1 MTKQEELS
9 KVEETPKQGR
19 EAESQKWSWVE
30 AEVWTE
36 RMLTTLETGV
46 KGGDDKVPDFS
57 LERGERYADGA
68 GLDGKYPMFH
78 EGGDWKAELEQ
89 LHQEL
94 CDLPTGQRVSFAWT
108 PRKNCRGLWIGG
120 VEMHCG

>member
-46 KGGDDKVPDFS
+46 KGGKNAYFIRAGAISHGRSPRADLSVP
-57 LERGERYADGA
+57 
-68 GLDGKYPMFH
+68 P
-78 EGGDWKAELEQ
+78 
-89 LHQEL
+89 
-94 CDLPTGQRVSFAWT
+94 WT
-108 PRKNCRGLWIGG
+108 PLTGEPDAGEPHVRFGGRGGSNQ
-120 VEMHCG
+120 

>member
-1 MTKQEELS
+1 MKKPGNAGGAKARQEGGCVESMTKQEELS

-46 KGGDDKVPDFS
+46 KGGKDAYFI
-57 LERGERYADGA
+57 ERGLYHGHSPRAD
-68 GLDGKYPMFH
+68 LSVP
-78 EGGDWKAELEQ
+78 
-89 LHQEL
+89 
-94 CDLPTGQRVSFAWT
+94 PWT
-108 PRKNCRGLWIGG
+108 PLTGEPDAGEPHVRFGGRGGSNQ
-120 VEMHCG
+120 

>member
-1 MTKQEELS
+1 MVGSSSDVKRGGSAKGRSGKRPAEVRGGVVVKKPGNAGGAKARQEGGCVESMTKQEELS

-46 KGGDDKVPDFS
+46 KGG
-57 LERGERYADGA
+57 
-68 GLDGKYPMFH
+68 
-78 EGGDWKAELEQ
+78 
-89 LHQEL
+89 
-94 CDLPTGQRVSFAWT
+94 
-108 PRKNCRGLWIGG
+108 KNG
-120 VEMHCG
+120 

>member
-46 KGGDDKVPDFS
+46 KGGKNAYFIEQGLFTMAVAHASPRADLSVP
-57 LERGERYADGA
+57 
-68 GLDGKYPMFH
+68 P
-78 EGGDWKAELEQ
+78 
-89 LHQEL
+89 
-94 CDLPTGQRVSFAWT
+94 WT
-108 PRKNCRGLWIGG
+108 PLTGEPDAGEPHVRFGGRGGSNQ
-120 VEMHCG
+120 

>member
-46 KGGDDKVPDFS
+46 KEGKNAYFIEQGLFTMAVAHAQICQSRRGPQTGEPDAGEPHVRFGG
-57 LERGERYADGA
+57 RGGSN
-68 GLDGKYPMFH
+68 
-78 EGGDWKAELEQ
+78 Q
-89 LHQEL
+89 
-94 CDLPTGQRVSFAWT
+94 
-108 PRKNCRGLWIGG
+108 
-120 VEMHCG
+120 

>member
-46 KGGDDKVPDFS
+46 KGGKNAYFIEQGLFTMAGPLLLHMARPAHAQICQS
-57 LERGERYADGA
+57 RRG
-68 GLDGKYPMFH
+68 PH
-78 EGGDWKAELEQ
+78 
-89 LHQEL
+89 
-94 CDLPTGQRVSFAWT
+94 
-108 PRKNCRGLWIGG
+108 
-120 VEMHCG
+120 

>member
-1 MTKQEELS
+1 MKKPGNAGGAKARQEGGCVESMTKQEELS

-46 KGGDDKVPDFS
+46 KGGKWFS
-57 LERGERYADGA
+57 LRQASTEIESGR
-68 GLDGKYPMFH
+68 
-78 EGGDWKAELEQ
+78 KA
-89 LHQEL
+89 
-94 CDLPTGQRVSFAWT
+94 T
-108 PRKNCRGLWIGG
+108 PK
-120 VEMHCG
+120 

>member
-1 MTKQEELS
+1 MKKPGNAGGAKARQEGGCVESMTKQEELS

-46 KGGDDKVPDFS
+46 KGGKNAYF
-57 LERGERYADGA
+57 RGSSRGY
-68 GLDGKYPMFH
+68 
-78 EGGDWKAELEQ
+78 
-89 LHQEL
+89 
-94 CDLPTGQRVSFAWT
+94 LPW
-108 PRKNCRGLWIGG
+108 P
-120 VEMHCG
+120 